1 MMRRKGISE
10 IYSTIMMFTI
20 SLAIAGVVM
29 VSSSNQFNNQQ
40 QSAYQ
45 MLDSSQKRMSE
56 SISFVTGRNTGTGS
70 EVEVVNYGL
79 TNINLDTVMV
89 DAVRQQSYTMVFVN
103 DTQTQFLP
111 VKEPVII
118 STGTS
123 GSKMQIVTTYG
134 SIFEFSL
141 Q

>member
-1 MMRRKGISE
+1 MMQRRGISE
-10 IYSTIMMFTI
+10 IYSTIMMFTVA
-20 SLAIAGVVM
+20 LAIAGVVIAA
-29 VSSSNQFNNQQ
+29 SSNQFNNQQ

-56 SISFVTGRNTGTGS
+56 SISFVTGRDTGTGS
-70 EVEVVNYGL
+70 EVELVNFGL
-79 TNINLDTVMV
+79 ANINLDRVMV
-89 DAVRQQSYTMVFVN
+89 DAVRQQSYAMTFVN
-103 DTQTQFLP
+103 GTQTQFLP

-134 SIFEFSL
+134 SIFEFPL

>member
-1 MMRRKGISE
+1 
-10 IYSTIMMFTI
+10 MFTVA
-20 SLAIAGVVM
+20 LAIAGVVV
-29 VSSSNQFNNQQ
+29 VSSSDQFDNQQ

-56 SISFVTGRNTGTGS
+56 SISFVAGRNTNTGS
-70 EVEVVNYGL
+70 EVEVVNFGL
-79 TNINLDTVMV
+79 ANIDLNRVMV
-89 DAVRQQSYTMVFVN
+89 DAVQQQSYAVTFVN
-103 DTQTQFLP
+103 GTQTKFLP

-123 GSKMQIVTTYG
+123 GTKMQIVTTYG
-134 SIFEFSL
+134 SIFEFPL

>member
-1 MMRRKGISE
+1 MQRRGISE
-10 IYSTIMMFTI
+10 IYSTILMFTVA
-20 SLAIAGVVM
+20 LAIAGVVV
-29 VSSSNQFNNQQ
+29 VSSSDQFDNQQ

-56 SISFVTGRNTGTGS
+56 SISFVAGRNTNTGS
-70 EVEVVNYGL
+70 EVEVVNFGL
-79 TNINLDTVMV
+79 ANIDLNRVMV
-89 DAVRQQSYTMVFVN
+89 DAVQQQSYAVTFVN
-103 DTQTQFLP
+103 GTQTKFLP

-123 GSKMQIVTTYG
+123 GTKMQIVTTYG
-134 SIFEFSL
+134 SIFEFPL

>member
-1 MMRRKGISE
+1 
-10 IYSTIMMFTI
+10 MFTVA
-20 SLAIAGVVM
+20 LAIAGVVIAA
-29 VSSSNQFNNQQ
+29 SSNQFNNQQ

-56 SISFVTGRNTGTGS
+56 SISFVTGRDTGTGS
-70 EVEVVNYGL
+70 EVELVNFGL
-79 TNINLDTVMV
+79 ANINLDRVMV
-89 DAVRQQSYTMVFVN
+89 DAVQKSYTMTFVN
-103 DTQTQFLP
+103 GTQTLFLP

-134 SIFEFSL
+134 SIFEFPL

>member
-1 MMRRKGISE
+1 MQRRGISE
-10 IYSTIMMFTI
+10 IYSTILMFTI

-29 VSSSNQFNNQQ
+29 ISSSDQFNNQQ

-45 MLDSSQKRMSE
+45 MLDSYQKRMSE
-56 SISFVTGRNTGTGS
+56 SISFVTGRDTGTGS
-70 EVEVVNYGL
+70 EVEVVNFGL
-79 TNINLDTVMV
+79 TNINLDRVTV
-89 DAVRQQSYTMVFVN
+89 DAVQQQSYTIAFVN
-103 DTQTQFLP
+103 GTQTHLLP

-118 STGTS
+118 STSTS

>member
-1 MMRRKGISE
+1 MMQRRGISE
-10 IYSTIMMFTI
+10 IYSTIMMFTVA
-20 SLAIAGVVM
+20 LAIAGVVIAA
-29 VSSSNQFNNQQ
+29 SSNQFNNQQ

-56 SISFVTGRNTGTGS
+56 SISFVTGRDTGTGS
-70 EVEVVNYGL
+70 EVELVNFGL
-79 TNINLDTVMV
+79 ANINLDRVMV
-89 DAVRQQSYTMVFVN
+89 DAVQKSYTMTFVN
-103 DTQTQFLP
+103 GTQTQFLP

-123 GSKMQIVTTYG
+123 GSKMQIVTTDG
-134 SIFEFSL
+134 SIFEFPL

>member
-1 MMRRKGISE
+1 MMQRRGISE
-10 IYSTIMMFTI
+10 IYSTILMFTV
-20 SLAIAGVVM
+20 SLAIAGVVIAA
-29 VSSSNQFNNQQ
+29 SSNQFNNQQ

-45 MLDSSQKRMSE
+45 ILDSSQKKMSE
-56 SISFVTGRNTGTGS
+56 SISFVTGRNMVTGS

-79 TNINLDTVMV
+79 TNIKLDRVMV
-89 DAVRQQSYTMVFVN
+89 DAVRQQSYTMTFVN
-103 DTQTQFLP
+103 GTQTQFLP
-111 VKEPVII
+111 VREPVII

>member
-1 MMRRKGISE
+1 MMQRRGISE
-10 IYSTIMMFTI
+10 IYSTIMMFTVA
-20 SLAIAGVVM
+20 LAIAGVVIAA
-29 VSSSNQFNNQQ
+29 SSNQFNNQQ

-56 SISFVTGRNTGTGS
+56 SVSFVTGRDTGTGS
-70 EVEVVNYGL
+70 EVELVNFGL
-79 TNINLDTVMV
+79 ANINLDRVMV
-89 DAVRQQSYTMVFVN
+89 DTVQKSYTMTFVN
-103 DTQTQFLP
+103 GTQTQFLP

-134 SIFEFSL
+134 SIFEFPL